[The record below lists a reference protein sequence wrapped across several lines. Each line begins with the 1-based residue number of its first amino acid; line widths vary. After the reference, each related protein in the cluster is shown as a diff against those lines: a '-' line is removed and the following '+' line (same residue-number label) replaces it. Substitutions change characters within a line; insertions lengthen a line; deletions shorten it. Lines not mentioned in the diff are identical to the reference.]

1 MKITETVKNVSY
13 TNGRRIATIEQN
25 ISRSDDCE
33 HIGTLYYRL
42 SDIYRRMDN
51 NDISTEEQEA
61 LEKDIIAVK
70 EELNTYLGYL
80 SGYSD

>member
-1 MKITETVKNVSY
+1 MKITETVK
-13 TNGRRIATIEQN
+13 
-25 ISRSDDCE
+25 
-33 HIGTLYYRL
+33 
-42 SDIYRRMDN
+42 
-51 NDISTEEQEA
+51 EEQKKA